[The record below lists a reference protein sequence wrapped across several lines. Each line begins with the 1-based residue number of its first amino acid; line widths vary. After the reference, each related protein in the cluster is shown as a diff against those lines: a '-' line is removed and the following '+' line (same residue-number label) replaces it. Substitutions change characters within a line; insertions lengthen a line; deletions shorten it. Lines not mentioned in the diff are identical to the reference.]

1 MKFEFIKSLL
11 NEARDPNINYDEL
24 GKGGKVDTVIAELKG
39 AKSKEATLLAK
50 KFDVARTALKAA
62 TDQYNKLNEEITDL
76 AVGLFD
82 PIDATASRLVKTA
95 SVTLTLSR
103 VNPPAEKEVVDYKEI
118 YERLIALVDGSL
130 LEQINQ
136 IKAECT
142 SITKSA
148 PRKAIVNVKMNE
160 GVISDIAVKAKAML
174 KTLFANVKKW
184 MVSYDRQLKSIE
196 KDIANITK
204 I

>member
-11 NEARDPNINYDEL
+11 NEARDPNIKYDEL
-24 GKGGKVDTVIAELKG
+24 KKGGKVDTVIAELKG

-50 KFDVARTALKAA
+50 KFEIAKKAMKAA
-62 TDQYNKLNEEITDL
+62 VDEYDKLNGEITDL

-82 PIDATASRLVKTA
+82 PIDAAASRLVKTA
-95 SVTLTLSR
+95 SVTLSLSR
-103 VNPPAEKEVVDYKEI
+103 VNPPAGKEVVDYKAI
-118 YERLIALVDGSL
+118 YEKLIVLVDSSL
-130 LEQINQ
+130 LVQINQ

-148 PRKAIVNVKMNE
+148 PRKASVKVEMNE
-160 GVISDIAVKAKAML
+160 GVISDIATKAKAML

>member
-1 MKFEFIKSLL
+1 MKFDFIKSLL

-24 GKGGKVDTVIAELKG
+24 EKGGKVDTVIAELKG

-62 TDQYNKLNEEITDL
+62 TEQYNKLNEEITDL

-82 PIDATASRLVKTA
+82 PIDAVTFRLVKTA

-118 YERLIALVDGSL
+118 YEKLIALVDGSL

-142 SITKSA
+142 SITKSV

-160 GVISDIAVKAKAML
+160 GVISDIAAKAKAML

-184 MVSYDRQLKSIE
+184 MVSYDRQLKAIE

>member
-11 NEARDPNINYDEL
+11 NEARDPNTQYDEL
-24 GKGGKVDTVIAELKG
+24 EKGGKVDTVIAELKG
-39 AKSKEATLLAK
+39 AKSKEATMLAK
-50 KFDVARTALKAA
+50 KFDAARTALKTA

-82 PIDATASRLVKTA
+82 PIDEVTFRLVKTA
-95 SVTLTLSR
+95 SVTLSLSR
-103 VNPPAEKEVVDYKEI
+103 VNPPAEKEVVDYKAI
-118 YERLIALVDGSL
+118 YEKLITLVDGSL
-130 LEQINQ
+130 MDQINQ

-148 PRKAIVNVKMNE
+148 PRKPSVKVEMNE
-160 GVISDIAVKAKAML
+160 GVISDIATKAKAML

>member
-1 MKFEFIKSLL
+1 
-11 NEARDPNINYDEL
+11 
-24 GKGGKVDTVIAELKG
+24 
-39 AKSKEATLLAK
+39 
-50 KFDVARTALKAA
+50 
-62 TDQYNKLNEEITDL
+62 
-76 AVGLFD
+76 
-82 PIDATASRLVKTA
+82 
-95 SVTLTLSR
+95 
-103 VNPPAEKEVVDYKEI
+103 
-118 YERLIALVDGSL
+118 LIDGSL

-148 PRKAIVNVKMNE
+148 PRKASVKVEMNE
-160 GVISDIAVKAKAML
+160 GVISDIATKAKAML

>member
-11 NEARDPNINYDEL
+11 NEARDPNTQYDEL
-24 GKGGKVDTVIAELKG
+24 EKGGKVDTVIAELKG

-50 KFDVARTALKAA
+50 KFDAARTALKAA

-82 PIDATASRLVKTA
+82 PIDEVTFRLVKTA
-95 SVTLTLSR
+95 SVTLSLSR
-103 VNPPAEKEVVDYKEI
+103 VNPPTGKEVVDYKAI
-118 YERLIALVDGSL
+118 YERLITLIDGSL

-148 PRKAIVNVKMNE
+148 PRKASVKVEMNE

>member
-11 NEARDPNINYDEL
+11 NEARDPNTQYDEL
-24 GKGGKVDTVIAELKG
+24 EKGGKVDTVIAELKG

-82 PIDATASRLVKTA
+82 PIDEVTFRLIKTA
-95 SVTLTLSR
+95 SVTLSLSR
-103 VNPPAEKEVVDYKEI
+103 VNPPAEKEVVDYKAI
-118 YERLIALVDGSL
+118 YEKLITLIDGSL

-148 PRKAIVNVKMNE
+148 PRKASVKVEMNE
-160 GVISDIAVKAKAML
+160 GVISDIATKAKAML